1 MADFGFIPNLIAGGD
16 IYPYRFVEL
25 STASAFTGV
34 QANAASDNIV
44 GVTDGSTY
52 AFNVGLNAAVVTVNG
67 VSTPTQISLQP
78 TNTVQVEAGAGGVTI
93 GCYLTSDANGKAL
106 KTTTAGQV
114 AYYIALEAAN
124 AGEIFRAFRIGP
136 RTL

>member
-16 IYPYRFVEL
+16 IAPYRFVEL
-25 STASAFTGV
+25 STSAAFTGTA
-34 QANAASDNIV
+34 ANAASDNIV
-44 GVTDGSTY
+44 GVTDGSVY
-52 AFNVGLNAAVVTVNG
+52 KFDASLNAVAG
-67 VSTPTQISLQP
+67 TQISLQP
-78 TNTVQVEAGAGGVTI
+78 SNTVQCEAGSGGVTI
-93 GCYLTSDANGKAL
+93 GCYLTSDSVGKAI

>member
-16 IYPYRFVEL
+16 INPFRFVEL
-25 STASAFTGV
+25 STSAAFTGV

-44 GVTDGSTY
+44 GVTDGSVYKFDAT
-52 AFNVGLNAAVVTVNG
+52 LNAVAG
-67 VSTPTQISLQP
+67 TQISLQP

>member
-16 IYPYRFVEL
+16 INPYRFVEL
-25 STASAFTGV
+25 STSAAFTGV

-44 GVTDGSTY
+44 GVTDGSVY
-52 AFNVGLNAAVVTVNG
+52 KFDASLNAVAG
-67 VSTPTQISLQP
+67 TQISLQP

-93 GCYLTSDANGKAL
+93 GCYLTSDSAGKAL

>member
-16 IYPYRFVEL
+16 INPFRFVEL
-25 STASAFTGV
+25 STSAAFTGV

-44 GVTDGSTY
+44 GVTDGSVYKFDAT
-52 AFNVGLNAAVVTVNG
+52 LNAVAG
-67 VSTPTQISLQP
+67 TQISLQP

-93 GCYLTSDANGKAL
+93 GCYLTSDSAGKAL

>member
-16 IYPYRFVEL
+16 IYPFRMVEI
-25 STASAFTGV
+25 STAAAFTGL

-44 GVTDGSTY
+44 GVTDGSVY
-52 AFNVGLNAAVVTVNG
+52 KFDADLNAVAG
-67 VSTPTQISLQP
+67 TQISLQP

-114 AYYIALEAAN
+114 AFYIALEAAN

>member
-1 MADFGFIPNLIAGGD
+1 MADFGFIPNLIAGGN
-16 IYPYRFVEL
+16 ISPFRFVEL
-25 STASAFTGV
+25 STSEAFTGL

-44 GVTDGSTY
+44 GVTDGSIWKFDANPGY
-52 AFNVGLNAAVVTVNG
+52 NAVDG
-67 VSTPTQISLQP
+67 TQISLQP
-78 TNTVQVEAGAGGVTI
+78 TNTVQVEAAAGGVTI
-93 GCYLTSDANGKAL
+93 GCYLTSDADGKAL